1 MIPLDTFVLFFVTT
15 LVVVLSPGPA
25 VIMVATESASNG
37 FKRAFFVILGIAIA
51 NALYF
56 VLSAMGIVTLILAS
70 DTLFAIIK
78 WAGVAYLLY
87 LGITALFSK
96 AGGLKIET
104 EKKTE
109 KRAAK
114 KFHLAFIKGFVLEV
128 SNPKALL
135 YFSALLPQF
144 IDVSRSIAPQAFI
157 LGGITFLLDLACYSF
172 YAYLGWKSSSVG
184 LKPIIVKMVN
194 RTAGT
199 MLIFAGIKMA
209 TVQR

>member
-1 MIPLDTFVLFFVTT
+1 LIPLDTFILFFVTT
-15 LVVVLSPGPA
+15 FVVVLSPGPA
-25 VIMVATESASNG
+25 VIMVTGESASNG
-37 FKRAFFVILGIAIA
+37 FKRSFWVILGIAVA
-51 NALYF
+51 NALFF

-70 DTLFAIIK
+70 DVLFSIIK

-87 LGITALFSK
+87 LGITALFS
-96 AGGLKIET
+96 AGGPLSIEADKQTKSKI
-104 EKKTE
+104 
-109 KRAAK
+109 
-114 KFHLAFIKGFVLEV
+114 HLTFLKGFILEI

-144 IDVSRSIAPQAFI
+144 IDITRPIALQATL
-157 LGGITFLLDLACYSF
+157 LGGTTFMLDLACYGF

-184 LKPIIVKMVN
+184 LKPIVVKIIN
-194 RTAGT
+194 KSAGA